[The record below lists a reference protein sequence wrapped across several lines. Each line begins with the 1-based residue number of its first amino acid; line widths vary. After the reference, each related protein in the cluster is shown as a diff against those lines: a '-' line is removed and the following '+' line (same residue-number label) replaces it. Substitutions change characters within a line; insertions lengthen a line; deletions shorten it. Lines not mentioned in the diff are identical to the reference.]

1 MPRFRTFRIAVA
13 ALAVLA
19 LAGCGKAQQMAAPQA
34 TAGPTIVY
42 ESSGLDPAQYSSSP
56 TDTLTAS
63 QTIDGG
69 QGGHVGVGSYRVD
82 VPPGA
87 IVGKATITIV
97 QPDPA
102 ILQCELSISP
112 ESANKFLVPVILTVK
127 LPSTTALVDQNFWFD
142 NSASLWCLIS
152 TSPDAASLE
161 LHSQL
166 WHFSKYATGRAGW

>member
-1 MPRFRTFRIAVA
+1 MSRFRVFRIAVA

-19 LAGCGKAQQMAAPQA
+19 LASCGKAQLAAPQV

-42 ESSGLDPAQYSSSP
+42 EASGIAPIQYSSSP
-56 TDTLTAS
+56 TDALTNS

-87 IVGKATITIV
+87 FVGKATITIT
-97 QPDPA
+97 QPDPTM
-102 ILQCELSISP
+102 LKCELSISP
-112 ESANKFLVPVILTVK
+112 ASANKFLVPVILTVK
-127 LPSTTALVDQNFWFD
+127 LPNSTALVDQNFWYD

-152 TSPDAASLE
+152 TSPDAATLT

-166 WHFSKYATGRAGW
+166 WHFSTYATGRAGW

>member
-1 MPRFRTFRIAVA
+1 MVA
-13 ALAVLA
+13 
-19 LAGCGKAQQMAAPQA
+19 
-34 TAGPTIVY
+34 T
-42 ESSGLDPAQYSSSP
+42 SP
-56 TDTLTAS
+56 TDTLTGS

-87 IVGKATITIV
+87 FVGKATITIV

-102 ILQCELSISP
+102 MLRCELSISP

-127 LPSTTALVDQNFWFD
+127 LPSSAALVDQNFWFD
-142 NSASLWCLIS
+142 NSASLWCLIG
-152 TSPDAASLE
+152 TSADAARLE

-166 WHFSKYATGRAGW
+166 WHFSTYATGRAGW